1 MHILID
7 RPGQPLLARAVVRAT
22 AQTDAVVSAK
32 AVAGVASASG
42 VATPTE
48 RQAAAALVIRQLDS
62 GRFVYELRESGTGRL
77 LRQFPAEALV
87 ELSRLVESGMLLD
100 VEV

>member
-7 RPGQPLLARAVVRAT
+7 RPRQPLPALAVVRAT
-22 AQTDAVVSAK
+22 AQADAADSAK

-48 RQAAAALVIRQLDS
+48 RKGAALVIRQLDS
-62 GRFVYELRESGTGRL
+62 GRFVYELRDSGTGRL